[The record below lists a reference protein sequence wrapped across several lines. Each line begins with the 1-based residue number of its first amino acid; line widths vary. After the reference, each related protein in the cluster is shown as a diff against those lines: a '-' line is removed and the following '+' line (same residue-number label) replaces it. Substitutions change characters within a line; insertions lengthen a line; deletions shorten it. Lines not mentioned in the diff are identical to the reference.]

1 MAFGVKFPA
10 STTPLPLERPLELLT
25 QSLIPVS
32 SEFDRSG
39 LLIVILE
46 QFRINRQGSHG
57 PNHWARVRKHGL
69 SVGGAVGADL
79 LVVELFAFLHD
90 SQRENEYSDPSHG
103 ARAAAYAQ
111 SLNGTY
117 FSIAPEQLEKLCL
130 AMTDHS
136 EGKIHQDPTI
146 QTCWDADRL
155 DLGRVGTKPRAKYLS
170 AEGAKY
176 IESAYAWS
184 IR

>member
-1 MAFGVKFPA
+1 LDGLIQSPSAA
-10 STTPLPLERPLELLT
+10 S
-25 QSLIPVS
+25 IH
-32 SEFDRSG
+32 FDRSG
-39 LLIVILE
+39 LLKAILS
-46 QFRINRQGSHG
+46 QFRIKQHGAHG
-57 PNHWARVRKHGL
+57 PSHWARVRKHGL
-69 SVGGAVGADL
+69 TVGGAVGADL

-90 SQRENEYSDPSHG
+90 SQRENEYSDPGHG

-117 FSIAPEQLEKLCL
+117 FSLASEQMEKLCI
-130 AMTDHS
+130 AMAGHS
-136 EGKIHQDPTI
+136 EGKIHLDPTI

-170 AEGAKY
+170 AEGAKH

>member
-1 MAFGVKFPA
+1 MEALTKSLSAKF
-10 STTPLPLERPLELLT
+10 SD
-25 QSLIPVS
+25 
-32 SEFDRSG
+32 FDRSC
-39 LLIVILE
+39 LLKAILA
-46 QFRINRQGSHG
+46 QFRIKQHGAHG
-57 PNHWARVRKHGL
+57 PSHWARVRKHGL
-69 SVGGAVGADL
+69 TVGGAAGADL
-79 LVVELFAFLHD
+79 FVVELFAFLHD

-103 ARAAAYAQ
+103 ARAAAYVQ

-117 FSIAPEQLEKLCL
+117 FSLAPDQMEKLCI
-130 AMTDHS
+130 AMTGHS

>member
-1 MAFGVKFPA
+1 MEALTLSISPKF
-10 STTPLPLERPLELLT
+10 SD
-25 QSLIPVS
+25 
-32 SEFDRSG
+32 FDRSG
-39 LLIVILE
+39 LLKTILA
-46 QFRINRQGSHG
+46 QLRIKQHGAHG
-57 PNHWARVRKHGL
+57 PSHWARVRKHGL
-69 SVGGAVGADL
+69 TVGGAAGADL
-79 LVVELFAFLHD
+79 FVVELFAFLHD
-90 SQRENEYSDPSHG
+90 SQRENEYSDPGHG

-117 FSIAPEQLEKLCL
+117 FSLAPEQMEKLCI
-130 AMTDHS
+130 AMTGHS

-170 AEGAKY
+170 SEGAKY

>member
-1 MAFGVKFPA
+1 MSPQVAK
-10 STTPLPLERPLELLT
+10 LPSRSAPKGFQLEALT
-25 QSLIPVS
+25 QSLSPNLFH
-32 SEFDRSG
+32 FDRSG
-39 LLIVILE
+39 LLKTILA
-46 QFRINRQGSHG
+46 QFRIKQHGAHG
-57 PNHWARVRKHGL
+57 PSHWARVRKHGFT
-69 SVGGAVGADL
+69 VGSEVDADL

-90 SQRENEYSDPSHG
+90 SQRENEYSDPGHG
-103 ARAAAYAQ
+103 ARADAYAQ

-117 FSIAPEQLEKLCL
+117 FSLVPEQLDKLCI
-130 AMTDHS
+130 AMTGHS
-136 EGKIHQDPTI
+136 DGQIHQDPTI

-170 AEGAKY
+170 AEGAKH

>member
-1 MAFGVKFPA
+1 MDA
-10 STTPLPLERPLELLT
+10 LT
-25 QSLIPVS
+25 RSLSPNSPTI
-32 SEFDRSG
+32 DRSG
-39 LLIVILE
+39 LLKAILA
-46 QFRINRQGSHG
+46 QFRIKQHGAHG
-57 PNHWARVRKHGL
+57 PSHWARVRKHGL
-69 SVGGAVGADL
+69 AVGSAVGADL

-117 FSIAPEQLEKLCL
+117 FSLAPEQLEKLCI
-130 AMTDHS
+130 AMTGHS
-136 EGKIHQDPTI
+136 DGKIHQDPTI

-184 IR
+184 VR

>member
-1 MAFGVKFPA
+1 M
-10 STTPLPLERPLELLT
+10 EELTL
-25 QSLIPVS
+25 SLSPTFS
-32 SEFDRSG
+32 DFDRSG
-39 LLIVILE
+39 LLKAILA
-46 QFRINRQGSHG
+46 QFRIKQHGAHG
-57 PNHWARVRKHGL
+57 PSHWARVRKHGL
-69 SVGGAVGADL
+69 TVGGAVGADL

-103 ARAAAYAQ
+103 ARAAVYAQ

-117 FSIAPEQLEKLCL
+117 FSLAPEQLAKLCI
-130 AMTDHS
+130 ATTGHS
-136 EGKIHQDPTI
+136 EGKIHRDPTI

-170 AEGAKY
+170 AEGAKH

>member
-1 MAFGVKFPA
+1 M
-10 STTPLPLERPLELLT
+10 EELTL
-25 QSLIPVS
+25 SLSPTFS
-32 SEFDRSG
+32 DFDRSG
-39 LLIVILE
+39 LLKAILA
-46 QFRINRQGSHG
+46 QFRIKQHG
-57 PNHWARVRKHGL
+57 AHGQSHWARVRKHGL
-69 SVGGAVGADL
+69 TIGREVGADL

-117 FSIAPEQLEKLCL
+117 FSLAPEQLEKLCI
-130 AMTDHS
+130 AMTGHS
-136 EGKIHQDPTI
+136 EGKIHRDPTI

-170 AEGAKY
+170 AEGAKH

>member
-1 MAFGVKFPA
+1 MDALTRSLSPN
-10 STTPLPLERPLELLT
+10 LPT
-25 QSLIPVS
+25 
-32 SEFDRSG
+32 FDRPG
-39 LLIVILE
+39 LLKVILA
-46 QFRINRQGSHG
+46 QFRIKQHGAHG
-57 PNHWARVRKHGL
+57 PSHWARVRKHGL
-69 SVGGAVGADL
+69 TVGSAVGADL

-117 FSIAPEQLEKLCL
+117 FSLSPEQLEKLCI
-130 AMTDHS
+130 AMTGHS

-184 IR
+184 TR